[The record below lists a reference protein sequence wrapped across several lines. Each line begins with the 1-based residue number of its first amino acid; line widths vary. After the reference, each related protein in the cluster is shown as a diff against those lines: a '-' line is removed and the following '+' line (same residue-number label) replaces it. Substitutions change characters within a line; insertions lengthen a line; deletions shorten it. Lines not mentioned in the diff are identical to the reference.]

1 VKIFEPDV
9 LEGYEWI
16 VPANED
22 DFELL
27 TTLNGTRHKG
37 GWTPLPMQL
46 VTTNDRGAPRK
57 LSDFPWLGADVP
69 VLSDRAR
76 AVVEPLVERDAE
88 FLSVACEG
96 RSLWL
101 LNVCT
106 IVDALDME
114 RSKVEL
120 FESGRIMDIEKH
132 VFFAE
137 RLQGVDAFKLANDR
151 RGPIYLSG
159 RVVGAIHAAQ
169 LVGHRFRLVWADE
182 ESVEPSDARHLG

>member
-1 VKIFEPDV
+1 MRLITED
-9 LEGYEWI
+9 EGQSFME
-16 VPANED
+16 
-22 DFELL
+22 
-27 TTLNGTRHKG
+27 
-37 GWTPLPMQL
+37 
-46 VTTNDRGAPRK
+46 
-57 LSDFPWLGADVP
+57 SDFPFLGTHALVM
-69 VLSDRAR
+69 SDRAR

-169 LVGHRFRLVWADE
+169 LVGHRFRLVWTDE
-182 ESVEPSDARHLG
+182 ESVESSDARHPG